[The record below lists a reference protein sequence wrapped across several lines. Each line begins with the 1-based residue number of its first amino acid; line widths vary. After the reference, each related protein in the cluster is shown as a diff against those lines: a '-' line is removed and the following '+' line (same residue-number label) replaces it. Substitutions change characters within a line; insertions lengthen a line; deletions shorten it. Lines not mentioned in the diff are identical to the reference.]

1 MKRRTPGS
9 TRTDTLFPYSTLFRS
24 RPPRP
29 QGQAGAP
36 DEGRLACACLFAPA
50 RAAPES
56 RAVGAFVEQTFSDSS
71 AALSAAEVE
80 ADRGLHRSLGT
91 GQLSMIAIGGAIGT
105 GLFMGSALAIGFAGP
120 AVLVSYA
127 IGAVVTLLLL
137 GALAGMTVVLP
148 ASGSFG
154 LHAERFVGDR
164 KSTRLNSSH

>member
-80 ADRGLHRSLGT
+80 AARGLHRSLGT
-91 GQLSMIAIGGAIGT
+91 GQLSLIEIGGALVT
-105 GLFMGSALAIGFAGP
+105 GLFLGRAFAHGVRGP
-120 AVLVSYA
+120 AVPVSLSC
-127 IGAVVTLLLL
+127 GAGVHLRLL
-137 GALAGMTVVLP
+137 GGQAAVTV
-148 ASGSFG
+148 G
-154 LHAERFVGDR
+154 L
-164 KSTRLNSSH
+164 